1 MLLHGNNFPII
12 RRILSMRA
20 IHEQRAA
27 HARGMAAQ
35 RHFSYQIANIK
46 LNHLSTINKHHRV
59 RWDLGL
65 SYNWIIISAV
75 QKLTL
80 DCNLDHTHTHSYNGG
95 YLFSERS
102 SRVGSRGLNPAAL
115 QLIIPVRCGEISYRP
130 LQFRAPFFAI
140 TRRKYDCGRVFCN
153 Q

>member
-20 IHEQRAA
+20 MHEQREA

-102 SRVGSRGLNPAAL
+102 SRVGSRWLNPAAL
-115 QLIIPVRCGEISYRP
+115 QLIIPVQNFVPAAAVSC
-130 LQFRAPFFAI
+130 AI
-140 TRRKYDCGRVFCN
+140 FCN
-153 Q
+153 YAPQI